1 MITMKRI
8 IAFVLLGLLIYAGG
22 FVIYYAAIDLKINN
36 SVPADLESIRPN
48 SVHTGLVAEGNVY
61 QVLDEVYT
69 DEHQPKLLG
78 IPFGEAKVQH
88 FYALPFGESDKF
100 MLISASEQ
108 EDIEA
113 LERLKTDI
121 PRIRGID
128 DPVLKV
134 YGIMEET
141 APLDA
146 KLFKDFL
153 IIRYPELLGYS
164 EYDFYRTE
172 IAANN
177 HVVPYTLY
185 IKHPSGTDYIPLI
198 VGIAMCAV
206 GAGLAVL
213 IILKIKSEREGY

>member
-36 SVPADLESIRPN
+36 SVPTDLESIRPN

-61 QVLDEVYT
+61 QVLDVVYT
-69 DEHQPKLLG
+69 DKHQPKLLG
-78 IPFGEAKVQH
+78 IPFGEAKVRY
-88 FYALPFGESDKF
+88 FYALPFGASDKF

-121 PRIRGID
+121 PRERGTD

-134 YGIMEET
+134 YGIVEET

-146 KLFKDFL
+146 KLFKDFML
-153 IIRYPELLGYS
+153 SGYSELLG
-164 EYDFYRTE
+164 
-172 IAANN
+172 
-177 HVVPYTLY
+177 
-185 IKHPSGTDYIPLI
+185 
-198 VGIAMCAV
+198 
-206 GAGLAVL
+206 
-213 IILKIKSEREGY
+213 